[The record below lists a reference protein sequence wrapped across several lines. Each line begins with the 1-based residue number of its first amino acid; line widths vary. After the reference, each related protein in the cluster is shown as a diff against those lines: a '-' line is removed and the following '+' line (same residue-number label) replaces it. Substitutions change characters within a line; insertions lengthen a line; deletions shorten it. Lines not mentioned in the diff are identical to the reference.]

1 MTGPLHPGPPS
12 ESGTNSHGNAAVLP
26 PGTTALELAIRR
38 NQLAADRTLL
48 AWIRTAV
55 ALIAFGFTIYKVMD
69 SLIRAG
75 VASMP
80 RPQGPRNLGLAL
92 VATGTFSLLAAI
104 IVYRKYILL
113 LTRERPFGIWKV
125 TMATALV
132 VVLVG
137 LLVLVS
143 VVTQTGV
150 F

>member
-1 MTGPLHPGPPS
+1 MTGTVHSGPPP
-12 ESGTNSHGNAAVLP
+12 EPTTDSGSNSAP
-26 PGTTALELAIRR
+26 TGTTTLELTISR

-69 SLIRAG
+69 SLYRAG
-75 VASMP
+75 SASMP
-80 RPQGPRNLGLAL
+80 RPQGPRNLGLVL
-92 VATGTFSLLAAI
+92 VATGTFSLLAATL
-104 IVYRKYILL
+104 VYRKYILL

-143 VVTQTGV
+143 VVSQVG
-150 F
+150 FF

>member
-1 MTGPLHPGPPS
+1 MTGPLSSNPPS
-12 ESGTNSHGNAAVLP
+12 ESTVNSQGRPAELP
-26 PGTTALELAIRR
+26 ASVTTLELAIGR
-38 NQLAADRTLL
+38 NRLAADRTLL

-55 ALIAFGFTIYKVMD
+55 ALIAFGFTIHKVMD
-69 SLIRAG
+69 SLVRTG

-92 VATGTFSLLAAI
+92 VATGTFSLLVAT
-104 IVYRKYILL
+104 IVYSKYIQL
-113 LTRERPFGIWKV
+113 LTEQRRFGLWTV

-143 VVTQTGV
+143 IVVQVGI